1 MRRVAW
7 LWFAA
12 MVAALVVIGGPAQA
26 ATPRLCTRGM
36 AQSLL
41 QSLPVVVNVQ
51 DARDNLRPRRVDAL
65 GDCVYTLFRDQQHF
79 TFSEDDYF
87 VGRLGLF
94 DFGPDRGSHAEA
106 VAGSEMVVSR
116 LWLAEVAPDGTR
128 GELVEQPLVYT
139 AVKNVVSKELGP
151 IWYQQRGAVFHLP
164 PGDYVSILFLGSP
177 GEPDETLEVFLH
189 ILPAGS

>member
-1 MRRVAW
+1 

-12 MVAALVVIGGPAQA
+12 VVAALVVIGGPAQA

-41 QSLPVVVNVQ
+41 QSLPVVFNVQ
-51 DARDNLRPRRVDAL
+51 DARGNVRPRRVEGLD
-65 GDCVYTLFRDQQHF
+65 DCVYTLFRDQQHF

-94 DFGPDRGSHAEA
+94 DFKADGLSHAEV
-106 VAGSEMVVSR
+106 VAGYEMVVTR
-116 LWLAEVAPDGTR
+116 LWLAEVATDGTI

-139 AVKNVVSKELGP
+139 AAKTTVSKELGR
-151 IWYQQRGAVFHLP
+151 IWYQQRGVVFHLP
-164 PGDYVSILFLGSP
+164 PGDYVTILFLQFP
-177 GEPDETLEVFLH
+177 GEAAETLEVFLH
-189 ILPAGS
+189 IEPASE